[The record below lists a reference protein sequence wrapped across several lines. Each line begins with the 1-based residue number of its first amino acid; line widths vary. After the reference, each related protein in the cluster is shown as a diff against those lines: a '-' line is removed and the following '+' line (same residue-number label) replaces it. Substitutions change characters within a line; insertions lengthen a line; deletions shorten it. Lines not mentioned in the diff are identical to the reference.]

1 MFDFSNYSSKSKY
14 YDDSNKL
21 VIGKMEDE
29 TWGIAIEEFVGL
41 KPKIYSFLV
50 DNNEYK
56 KGKGLNKDVVA
67 TIGHHEYKDLS
78 LKNIGWW
85 QNIYSKQ
92 WTWQISSWI
101 LELIIN
107 KKQKKNGY
115 LNNYSKKFFC
125 QAYCFN
131 FQSNQASFFVRHIKF
146 EKRKALKKK
155 KRNKWRINGCSVT
168 SQ

>member
-21 VIGKMEDE
+21 VIEKMEDE

-41 KPKIYSFLV
+41 KPKIYSSLV

-56 KGKGLNKDVVA
+56 KWKGFNKDVVA

-85 QNIYSKQ
+85 QNIYS
-92 WTWQISSWI
+92 
-101 LELIIN
+101 N
-107 KKQKKNGY
+107 NGHD
-115 LNNYSKKFFC
+115 
-125 QAYCFN
+125 
-131 FQSNQASFFVRHIKF
+131 R
-146 EKRKALKKK
+146 
-155 KRNKWRINGCSVT
+155 
-168 SQ
+168 